1 MTIPLTVIKRRLV
14 LLLLFSLIFS
24 ITLIGRLFWLQFVRG
39 DELKQRA
46 HDQWTKDVMVEP
58 VRGTLYDRN
67 ANPLAVSATVD
78 TVVAS
83 VPDIGDI
90 EKTAEMLAPA
100 LDMDKAKLVETLKK
114 QKKATRLAFT

>member
-100 LDMDKAKLVETLKK
+100 LDMDKAKLVKL
-114 QKKATRLAFT
+114 L